1 MNGLLLGYDTGAGHR
16 TLDASLSGIRAAT
29 QKSAQKSRLMARA
42 GVFARQFAA
51 ACLLLVAAAVAGAV
65 PAAFAADSLVGGDRP
80 DIRQPRVAPSPGVQ
94 RPATGAGSSAAA
106 AASNCRSRCGSAC
119 QTMSCSGLNTSQC
132 LSIRQNCRM
141 NCSSRC

>member
-1 MNGLLLGYDTGAGHR
+1 MNGLLLAYDTGTGHR
-16 TLDASLSGIRAAT
+16 ALELPLSGIRAGT
-29 QKSAQKSRLMARA
+29 QKSRLQKLRLMARA
-42 GVFARQFAA
+42 GVFARLCAA
-51 ACLLLVAAAVAGAV
+51 ALLLFMAGAAAGAF
-65 PAAFAADSLVGGDRP
+65 PPAFAADSLVGGDRP

-94 RPATGAGSSAAA
+94 RPATGAGSNAA

>member
-29 QKSAQKSRLMARA
+29 QKSAQKSQLMTRA
-42 GVFARQFAA
+42 GVFARLFAA
-51 ACLLLVAAAVAGAV
+51 ALLLVAAAVAGAV

-106 AASNCRSRCGSAC
+106 SNCRSRCGSAC

>member
-1 MNGLLLGYDTGAGHR
+1 MNGLLLAYKTGTGHR
-16 TLDASLSGIRAAT
+16 THKSSLSGIRAGT
-29 QKSAQKSRLMARA
+29 QKSARNSRLMARA
-42 GVFARQFAA
+42 GVFARLFAA
-51 ACLLLVAAAVAGAV
+51 ASLLLMAAAVAGSFPV
-65 PAAFAADSLVGGDRP
+65 AFAADSLVGGDRP

-94 RPATGAGSSAAA
+94 RPATGAGSNAAA
-106 AASNCRSRCGSAC
+106 AANCRSRCGSAC